1 MVSLPDGQNPGNMQS
16 PIRGN
21 PLCAALV
28 RLFKYLIPAY
38 FQEFAS
44 GLRQFII
51 TSTTEESLVLL
62 DPQPEDRRP
71 DLGMRQ
77 LYGDFV
83 FPTILT
89 DVLNV
94 NVFDPKKGDELQIDF
109 LSVAAR
115 TRLVQS
121 KCYAAFAQGVFEQK
135 LGDVKS
141 EVEAPDAERKAKVD
155 ALLASREDHAEL
167 LFAATVLEQKLG
179 QYDMV
184 KYLFSSQNHFP
195 WLQARSAEVFPLCC
209 AEIDCR

>member
-1 MVSLPDGQNPGNMQS
+1 MRHMKKKMADGATEVDVKNFSVYPKYVANMMLDHEMAPS
-16 PIRGN
+16 V
-21 PLCAALV
+21 LKSFAAAFGEL
-28 RLFKYLIPAY
+28 RSCCSILFPV
-38 FQEFAS
+38 Q
-44 GLRQFII
+44 GLA
-51 TSTTEESLVLL
+51 
-62 DPQPEDRRP
+62 DA
-71 DLGMRQ
+71 
-77 LYGDFV
+77 FV
-83 FPTILT
+83 AMSS
-89 DVLNV
+89 
-94 NVFDPKKGDELQIDF
+94 FDPKKGDELQIDF

-121 KCYAAFAQGVFEQK
+121 KCYAAFVQGVFEQK

-141 EVEAPDAERKAKVD
+141 DVEAPDAERKEKVD

-195 WLQARSAEVFPLCC
+195 WLQARSAEAFPPCC

>member
-1 MVSLPDGQNPGNMQS
+1 MKKKMADGATEVDVKNFSVYPKYVANMMLDHEMAPS
-16 PIRGN
+16 V
-21 PLCAALV
+21 LKSFAAAFGVL
-28 RLFKYLIPAY
+28 RSCCSILFPV
-38 FQEFAS
+38 Q
-44 GLRQFII
+44 GLA
-51 TSTTEESLVLL
+51 
-62 DPQPEDRRP
+62 DA
-71 DLGMRQ
+71 
-77 LYGDFV
+77 FV
-83 FPTILT
+83 AMSS
-89 DVLNV
+89 
-94 NVFDPKKGDELQIDF
+94 FDPKKGDELQIDF

-121 KCYAAFAQGVFEQK
+121 KCYAAFVQGVFEQK

-141 EVEAPDAERKAKVD
+141 DVEAPDAERKEKVD

-195 WLQARSAEVFPLCC
+195 WLQARSAEAFPPCC